1 MLGYAWG
8 LVELTHA
15 ATGRRAFLSGFVLGL
30 GVFPLQMGFLWTIF
44 GIAAVPL
51 WCVLAFWIGAFV
63 WVGWLARK
71 QFGGW
76 ARLLLPFLWIGLEYF
91 RSELYFLR
99 FTWLNMGYAFA
110 EWPSVVNFWG
120 GVYGVGAVAMLL
132 ACFHSFCWHGRM
144 KRLWL
149 YGFVWPV
156 VLWVASDILSVRYIK
171 GSYDPDALRVAGVQ
185 LEFPAMLDVPP
196 ALDRVLRAYP
206 QTDLFVLSEYT
217 FDGAVPKRVRD
228 WCRKHGK
235 HLLVGGKDDLGDGRY
250 YNTAF
255 VIGPD
260 GEVVFKQ
267 AKAVPIQFF
276 KDGLPAPEQKVW
288 DSPWGKLGICICYDS
303 SFSRV
308 TDELIRQGAQA
319 LIVPVMDMVDWGA
332 HQHALHSRIAPVRAA
347 EYGVPVFRVC
357 SSGISQL
364 VSRSGRV
371 YASASFPGQGEII
384 GGAVGLARSVE
395 GWGRIPFDRFIAWL
409 GIASVVFTVGS
420 VLKSRFSRTQPSSTT
435 SKL

>member
-1 MLGYAWG
+1 
-8 LVELTHA
+8 
-15 ATGRRAFLSGFVLGL
+15 
-30 GVFPLQMGFLWTIF
+30 
-44 GIAAVPL
+44 
-51 WCVLAFWIGAFV
+51 
-63 WVGWLARK
+63 
-71 QFGGW
+71 
-76 ARLLLPFLWIGLEYF
+76 
-91 RSELYFLR
+91 
-99 FTWLNMGYAFA
+99 MGYAFA